1 MSQVFNRSLFEQKV
15 TESPYTMDEIAWKMG
30 INAATLYRK
39 KTGISDFTRSEIQRI
54 GEILSLSRD
63 DVVAIF
69 FADGLAETQAAG

>member
-69 FADGLAETQAAG
+69 FADSLAETQVTA

>member
-1 MSQVFNRSLFEQKV
+1 MSQVFDRRLFEQKV

-54 GEILSLSRD
+54 GEILSLSRE

-69 FADGLAETQAAG
+69 FADGLAETQVAG

>member
-1 MSQVFNRSLFEQKV
+1 MSQVFDRRLFEQKV

-54 GEILSLSRD
+54 GEILSLSRE

-69 FADGLAETQAAG
+69 FADSLAETQVAG

>member
-1 MSQVFNRSLFEQKV
+1 MNTMFNRNLFEKKV
-15 TESPYTMDEIAWKMG
+15 IESPLTMDELAWKLG

-54 GEILSLSRD
+54 SEILSLSRD

-69 FADGLAETQAAG
+69 FADSLAETQEAV